1 VVLDLNGDGVHFLA
15 TDAGVHYDYGHGSVA
30 TAWASPEDGILVN
43 DANHDGKASASEFV
57 FGANGTTDLQAL
69 NAYDTNHDGQLSSA
83 DAGFANFAVWQDA
96 NSNGKVDAG
105 ELTSLAARGITSISL
120 SSDGISYTA
129 ANGDVQVVGTGSY
142 TKADGSTGVL
152 ADAVLQTTSRD
163 ASEALRSTSALSSN
177 PALIGALAAAGLAA
191 SEPLAARGTHDHPN
205 TLSALDAAGQHT
217 QAFAPE
223 AIHSSHVA
231 NSNVAHEAIVSKA
244 TDAPHGGTHFHE
256 TAAFVHGALHGEAG
270 HGPAMTEL
278 LQAAAAIGHGPS
290 ASSTA
295 VTAASVA
302 MPSAQQLAA
311 AGHGAQQ
318 QAAVHDQVVSKV
330 LADSLNGGEG
340 HGPNIDAMLASL
352 PGHGQAPDA
361 LEALAS
367 HGAAAVPFG
376 HMGMAAGFGG
386 MHSMLSLEIM
396 HHAAAPAHG

>member
-1 VVLDLNGDGVHFLA
+1 
-15 TDAGVHYDYGHGSVA
+15 
-30 TAWASPEDGILVN
+30 
-43 DANHDGKASASEFV
+43 
-57 FGANGTTDLQAL
+57 
-69 NAYDTNHDGQLSSA
+69 
-83 DAGFANFAVWQDA
+83 VWQDA

-105 ELTSLAARGITSISL
+105 ELTSLTARGITSISL

-129 ANGDVQVVGTGSY
+129 ANGDVQVVGTGGY

-163 ASEALRSTSALSSN
+163 VSEALRSTSALSSN

-191 SEPLAARGTHDHPN
+191 SEPLAARGTHDHAN

-231 NSNVAHEAIVSKA
+231 NSNVAHEAIVSKVA
-244 TDAPHGGTHFHE
+244 DAPHGGAHFHE

-278 LQAAAAIGHGPS
+278 LQAASAISHSAA

-311 AGHGAQQ
+311 AGHGAQHQ
-318 QAAVHDQVVSKV
+318 QGAVHEQVVSKV

-352 PGHGQAPDA
+352 PGHGAATDA